1 MSYENFKPEVW
12 SKKVQLELEKLMVFR
27 DICNTQFQGDVGR
40 GKTVK
45 IIGVDRPKVNTYV
58 PGTDI
63 LDAETPQDSS
73 VYLAV
78 DQFKYTHFMVDD
90 IDGMQ
95 GDTPIMEHL
104 MHGSATALAEAADAY
119 IAEKVKEAGIVIPSQ
134 AISTAAQA
142 KEALDEAF
150 EKLWSNSVKIGMDT
164 YIVVTPWF
172 YNLFKD
178 RLTEL
183 HTDNTDLI
191 NKGILGM
198 YNGAKVVMSNNV
210 YNDGTDDY
218 LSVITKDAIAF
229 ASGIEKTEA
238 YRPDRQFSDAVKVLH
253 TYGAKVVRP
262 KEMAL
267 LKVHQGS

>member
-164 YIVVTPWF
+164 YIVVAAPPPQSAACLRRSQPHPGLVSGKPGGTVQGASLLLPA
-172 YNLFKD
+172 LFRGGGRRACFNKAC
-178 RLTEL
+178 RS
-183 HTDNTDLI
+183 TD
-191 NKGILGM
+191 GILRRIC
-198 YNGAKVVMSNNV
+198 S
-210 YNDGTDDY
+210 
-218 LSVITKDAIAF
+218 
-229 ASGIEKTEA
+229 SG
-238 YRPDRQFSDAVKVLH
+238 
-253 TYGAKVVRP
+253 
-262 KEMAL
+262 
-267 LKVHQGS
+267 

>member
-150 EKLWSNSVKIGMDT
+150 ERLSAASPAVRRPVHPASRRAARTVAAINRACFIA
-164 YIVVTPWF
+164 VTAGGPP
-172 YNLFKD
+172 
-178 RLTEL
+178 R
-183 HTDNTDLI
+183 I
-191 NKGILGM
+191 
-198 YNGAKVVMSNNV
+198 
-210 YNDGTDDY
+210 
-218 LSVITKDAIAF
+218 
-229 ASGIEKTEA
+229 SGICPPFGA
-238 YRPDRQFSDAVKVLH
+238 SVHWCGAFCRPARRGAAPRGPLPCASPARSSRRTGGRCRQRS
-253 TYGAKVVRP
+253 RRR
-262 KEMAL
+262 
-267 LKVHQGS
+267 